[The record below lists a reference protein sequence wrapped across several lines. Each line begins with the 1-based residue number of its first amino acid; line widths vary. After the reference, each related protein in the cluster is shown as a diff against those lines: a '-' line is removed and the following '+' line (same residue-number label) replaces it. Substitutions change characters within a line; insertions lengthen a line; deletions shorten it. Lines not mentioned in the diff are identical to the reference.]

1 MNQLS
6 ETIIAIIRE
15 IPSGKVLTYGEVARR
30 ADSPKS
36 ARLVSNL
43 LHSCSDKYSLP
54 WHRVIN
60 SQGKISL
67 TGIAGEEQ
75 KQMLQAEGIEI
86 INGKIDLTKY
96 LYQEQIYLTR

>member
-1 MNQLS
+1 MNHLS
-6 ETIIAIIRE
+6 ETIIEIIRE
-15 IPSGKVLTYGEVARR
+15 IPVGKVLTYGEIAFR
-30 ADSPKS
+30 AGSPKS

-75 KQMLQAEGIEI
+75 KQLLLAEGIEFI
-86 INGKIDLTKY
+86 KGKVDLTKY
-96 LYQEQIYLTR
+96 LYQEQI

>member
-1 MNQLS
+1 MSNLS

-15 IPSGKVLTYGEVARR
+15 IPVGKVLTYGEIAFR
-30 ADSPKS
+30 AGSPKS

-75 KQMLQAEGIEI
+75 KQRLLSEGIRI
-86 INGKIDLTKY
+86 IKGKIDLAKY
-96 LYQEQIYLTR
+96 LYQE